1 MWLKSPLIN
10 CRHGFSTRTGGFT
23 EAPFNKLYPGGT
35 VDAPALT
42 EKNRETALSELGLSV
57 SSLCTL
63 QQEHGTG
70 VCIAR
75 KGNQTGDALVTSEKE
90 LVLAV
95 RVADCYPLLFYDE
108 INQVAG
114 VAHAGWRGVC
124 GGIAGKTII
133 RMRELGADPGSIK
146 VAIGPGI
153 CQEHFEVGPEVI
165 TQFVK
170 AGFPDNCWH
179 DNQLSLIKCIF
190 NHLQKQGIKDT
201 NIWTMNRCSFENEF
215 YSYRRDKGITGR
227 MWALISL

>member
-10 CRHGFSTRTGGFT
+10 CRHGFSTRTGGFSV
-23 EAPFNKLYPGGT
+23 APFESFNPGESGD
-35 VDAPALT
+35 VPALI
-42 EKNRETALSELGLSV
+42 EKNRETALSELGLSF
-57 SSLCTL
+57 SNLCTL
-63 QQEHGTG
+63 QQVHGTG
-70 VCIAR
+70 VCMAR
-75 KGNQTGDALVTSEKE
+75 KGTQTGDALVTSEKE

-108 INQVAG
+108 TNQVAG
-114 VAHAGWRGVC
+114 IAHAGWRGIC
-124 GGIAGKTII
+124 GGIAANTVI
-133 RMRELGADPGSIK
+133 RMQQLGADPGNIK

-165 TQFVK
+165 AQFVK
-170 AGFPDNCWH
+170 AGFPDNCRH
-179 DNQLSLIKCIF
+179 DNKLDLIKCIF
-190 NHLQKQGIKDT
+190 YNLRKQGITDT